1 VSVFG
6 KVKIGIDKQLWDKLK
21 RLSELAGYSSPD
33 EFVVHAL
40 EKEVAGIEEAESDD
54 EIREKLKGLG
64 YLK

>member
-1 VSVFG
+1 VFG

-54 EIREKLKGLG
+54 EIRDKLKGLG

>member
-1 VSVFG
+1 MFG
-6 KVKIGIDKQLWDKLK
+6 SVKISIDKQLWEKLK
-21 RLSELAGYSSPD
+21 RLSELAGYSSAN

-40 EKEVAGIEEAESDD
+40 EKEVANIEEAESDE

>member
-1 VSVFG
+1 MFG
-6 KVKIGIDKQLWDKLK
+6 NVKISIDKQLWEKLK

-33 EFVVHAL
+33 EFVIHAL
-40 EKEVAGIEEAESDD
+40 EKEVASIEEAESDD

>member
-1 VSVFG
+1 VFG

>member
-1 VSVFG
+1 VFG
-6 KVKIGIDKQLWDKLK
+6 NVKIGIDRQLWEKLK

-33 EFVVHAL
+33 EFVIHAL
-40 EKEVAGIEEAESDD
+40 EKEVASIEEADSDD

>member
-1 VSVFG
+1 VFG
-6 KVKIGIDKQLWDKLK
+6 NVKISIDKQLWEKLK

-40 EKEVAGIEEAESDD
+40 EKEVASIEEAESDE

>member
-1 VSVFG
+1 MFGNVKVS
-6 KVKIGIDKQLWDKLK
+6 IDKQLWEKLK

-40 EKEVAGIEEAESDD
+40 EKEVASIEEAESDD

>member
-1 VSVFG
+1 MFG
-6 KVKIGIDKQLWDKLK
+6 NVKISIDKQLWDKLK

-33 EFVVHAL
+33 EFVIHAL
-40 EKEVAGIEEAESDD
+40 EKEVASIEESESDD

>member
-1 VSVFG
+1 MFG
-6 KVKIGIDKQLWDKLK
+6 NVKIGIDRQLWEKLK

-33 EFVVHAL
+33 EFVIHAL
-40 EKEVAGIEEAESDD
+40 EKEVASIEEADSDD

>member
-1 VSVFG
+1 
-6 KVKIGIDKQLWDKLK
+6 VKISIDKQLWEKLK

-33 EFVVHAL
+33 EFVIHAL
-40 EKEVAGIEEAESDD
+40 EKEVASIEEAESDE

>member
-1 VSVFG
+1 VFG
-6 KVKIGIDKQLWDKLK
+6 NVKISIDKQLWEKLK

-33 EFVVHAL
+33 EFVIHAL
-40 EKEVAGIEEAESDD
+40 EKEVASIEEAESDD

>member
-1 VSVFG
+1 MFG
-6 KVKIGIDKQLWDKLK
+6 NVKISIDRQLWEKLK

-33 EFVVHAL
+33 EFVIHAL
-40 EKEVAGIEEAESDD
+40 EKEVASIEEADSDD